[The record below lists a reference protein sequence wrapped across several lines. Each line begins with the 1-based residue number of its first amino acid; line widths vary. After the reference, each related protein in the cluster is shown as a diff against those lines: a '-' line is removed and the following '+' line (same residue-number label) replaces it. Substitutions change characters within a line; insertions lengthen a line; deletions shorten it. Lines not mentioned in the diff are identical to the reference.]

1 MRSFPSVRFRP
12 KCVIRMPVARRQ
24 RMRGGALHYLPL
36 HLDLRTRPCLV
47 VGGGA
52 LALRKI
58 ELLLR
63 AGAKVAVVAKEAGA
77 EVRALAADGKLEL
90 QERAYAPADV
100 YGRWLVVAATDD
112 EGVNAQVF
120 ADCEAAGTFANTV
133 DSPQL
138 CSAIFPAII
147 DRGSV
152 QASVSTGGRSPTLAR
167 TLRGWLEARLPPDAG
182 ALADFAAARR
192 PRVKAALPN
201 VRRRRQFWDLVLGGA
216 VAERLLG
223 GDEAGA
229 EQAFAKALADAEAGA
244 ATGLV
249 ALVGAGPGDPE
260 LLTLRG
266 LRLLQQADAV
276 LYDNLVDARILDF
289 ARREAERIYVGRR
302 ASSQAAGTA
311 QEPGQTTGEDA
322 RRTEAELRLA
332 EPKDK
337 DASQG
342 GGRHPSGGRQ
352 AAINELLAARALQG
366 ECVVR
371 LKGGDPFI
379 FGRGGEEVET
389 LAAKGIDCVVVPGIT
404 AALGAASYAG
414 VPLTHRNLAE
424 SVRFVTGHRVDNAVN
439 LDWPEL
445 INPQQTLV
453 VYMGLLGLP
462 LIAAKLIAQGLHP
475 ETPALLVEKATL
487 PEQKEVQAS
496 IAALPEAVA
505 KARVQGPTVIIIG
518 EVVRLRR

>member
-1 MRSFPSVRFRP
+1 M
-12 KCVIRMPVARRQ
+12 
-24 RMRGGALHYLPL
+24 
-36 HLDLRTRPCLV
+36 
-47 VGGGA
+47 VGGGN
-52 LALRKI
+52 LALRKV

-63 AGAKVAVVAKEAGA
+63 AGAKVTVVAKQGGAG
-77 EVRALAADGKLEL
+77 VRNLAAQGALEL
-90 QERAYAPADV
+90 RERAYAAADLRD
-100 YGRWLVVAATDD
+100 RWLVVAATNDAAL
-112 EGVNAQVF
+112 NAQVF
-120 ADCEAAGTFANTV
+120 TDCEAAGVWANTV

-152 QASVSTGGRSPTLAR
+152 QASISTGGRSPTLAR
-167 TLRGWLEARLPPDAG
+167 TLRGWLEARLPQGAG
-182 ALADFAAARR
+182 ALADFAAERR
-192 PRVKAALPN
+192 ARVKAALPN
-201 VRRRRQFWDLVLGGA
+201 VRRRRRFWDLVLNGA

-223 GDEAGA
+223 GDQSGA
-229 EQAFAKALADAEAGA
+229 EQAFAKALQEAQAGA

-276 LYDNLVDARILDF
+276 LYDNLVDGRILDF

-302 ASSQAAGTA
+302 AGRQAAGTA
-311 QEPGQTTGEDA
+311 GEGAQKTDP
-322 RRTEAELRLA
+322 ELRLT
-332 EPKDK
+332 EPKHEE
-337 DASQG
+337 ASQG
-342 GGRHPSGGRQ
+342 GGRCPSGDRQ
-352 AAINELLAARALQG
+352 AAINALLAARALQG

-379 FGRGGEEVET
+379 FGRGGEEVED
-389 LAAKGIDCVVVPGIT
+389 LAAKGVEVVVVPGIT

-414 VPLTHRNLAE
+414 VPLTHRDLAQ
-424 SVRFVTGHRVDNAVN
+424 SVRFVTGHRIDNAVN

-445 INPQQTLV
+445 INPRQTLV

-462 LIAAKLIAQGLHP
+462 EIAAKLIAQGMDP

-487 PEQKEVQAS
+487 PEQRGIQAS
-496 IAALPEAVA
+496 IKDLPQAVA
-505 KARVQGPTVIIIG
+505 EARVRGPTVIIIG
-518 EVVRLRR
+518 EVVKHRG